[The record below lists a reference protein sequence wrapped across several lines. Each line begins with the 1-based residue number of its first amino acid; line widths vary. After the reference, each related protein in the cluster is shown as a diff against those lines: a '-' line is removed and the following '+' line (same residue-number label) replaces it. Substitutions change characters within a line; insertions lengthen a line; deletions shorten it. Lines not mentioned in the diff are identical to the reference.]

1 MCERFY
7 WAHLLAAPFYYSL
20 RFAFVFFMS
29 ASRPNRVEGGN
40 EGNRKRMRKGEAGG
54 KTLRQRNRK
63 AEKKGKEINK
73 QTNNG
78 RKYVFTSKEKQR
90 REKQTTSEL
99 KIRNDIS
106 AMSLESLDTEPRR
119 IPKKRR

>member
-1 MCERFY
+1 MGAFIGC
-7 WAHLLAAPFYYSL
+7 AVLLFAAIRICF
-20 RFAFVFFMS
+20 FFMS

-63 AEKKGKEINK
+63 AEKKGKEINKQTNK

>member
-1 MCERFY
+1 
-7 WAHLLAAPFYYSL
+7 
-20 RFAFVFFMS
+20 
-29 ASRPNRVEGGN
+29 
-40 EGNRKRMRKGEAGG
+40 MRKGEAGG